1 MYECGSRHENANIL
15 YLYLLLNF
23 PGDTEAE
30 DLPANRVDTV
40 DTSLIPESGRW
51 PGGGNGNSLW

>member
-40 DTSLIPESGRW
+40 DTSLIPESGR
-51 PGGGNGNSLW
+51 